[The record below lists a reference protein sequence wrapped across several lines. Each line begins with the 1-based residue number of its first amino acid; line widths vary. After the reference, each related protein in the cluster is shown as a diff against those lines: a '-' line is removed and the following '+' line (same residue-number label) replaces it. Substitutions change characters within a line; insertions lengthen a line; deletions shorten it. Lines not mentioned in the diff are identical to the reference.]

1 MRLPQHCIAFIRA
14 QRASLVTEMPK
25 LEEHQLEAQ
34 RAAGL
39 REPKMNVCYVLR
51 LGADPETGAH
61 KYYVGSSCNFM
72 NRLHNHVMGNYRSSA
87 WVKRWK
93 YEELVETRHCH
104 DRLSALTTEVGLTV
118 QHKARY
124 GWDNV
129 RGGQDT
135 NSGSSRRSQ
144 PAYWEP
150 PEEGLERQEGLERAR
165 RDRSR
170 SPARGSAGD

>member
-1 MRLPQHCIAFIRA
+1 MPQ
-14 QRASLVTEMPK
+14 

-51 LGADPETGAH
+51 LGADEQGAH
-61 KYYVGSSCNFM
+61 KYYVGSSCNWM
-72 NRLHNHVMGNYRSSA
+72 NRLHNHIMANDRSSA
-87 WVKRWK
+87 WVKKWR

-118 QHKARY
+118 QYKARY

-129 RGGQDT
+129 RDGQDT

-144 PAYWEP
+144 PQYWEP
-150 PEEGLERQEGLERAR
+150 PDEGLERAR

-170 SPARGSAGD
+170 SPARGSTGD

>member
-1 MRLPQHCIAFIRA
+1 MQ
-14 QRASLVTEMPK
+14 
-25 LEEHQLEAQ
+25 EHQLEAQ

-39 REPKMNVCYVLR
+39 REPKMHVCYVLR
-51 LGADPETGAH
+51 LGADENGAH

-72 NRLHNHVMGNYRSSA
+72 NRLHNHIMGNDSSAA

-118 QHKARY
+118 QYKTWY

-129 RGGQDT
+129 RGAQDV

-144 PAYWEP
+144 PPYWEP
-150 PEEGLERQEGLERAR
+150 PEEGLRTAR

-170 SPARGSAGD
+170 SPARSSGDQ

>member
-1 MRLPQHCIAFIRA
+1 
-14 QRASLVTEMPK
+14 MPP
-25 LEEHQLEAQ
+25 LQEHQLEAQ

-51 LGADPETGAH
+51 LGTDENGVH
-61 KYYVGSSCNFM
+61 KYYVGSTCNWM
-72 NRLHNHVMGNYRSSA
+72 KRLHDHIYENDDSSA
-87 WVKRWK
+87 WVRRWK
-93 YEELVETRHCH
+93 YGELVETRHCH

-118 QHKARY
+118 QYKASY

-129 RGGQDT
+129 RGGQDV

-144 PAYWEP
+144 PAYWQP
-150 PEEGLERQEGLERAR
+150 PDGGLERAR

-170 SPARGSAGD
+170 SPARGSTGD

>member
-1 MRLPQHCIAFIRA
+1 MPQ
-14 QRASLVTEMPK
+14 

-51 LGADPETGAH
+51 LGADEQGVH
-61 KYYVGSSCNFM
+61 KYYVGSSCNWL
-72 NRLHNHVMGNYRSSA
+72 NRLHNHIMGNDRSSA

-118 QHKARY
+118 QYKARS
-124 GWDNV
+124 GWGKV
-129 RGGQDT
+129 RGAQDT
-135 NSGSSRRSQ
+135 NSGSSRRSH

-150 PEEGLERQEGLERAR
+150 PEEGLEIER

-170 SPARGSAGD
+170 SPARRSAGD

>member
-1 MRLPQHCIAFIRA
+1 
-14 QRASLVTEMPK
+14 MP

-51 LGADPETGAH
+51 LGADEQGVH
-61 KYYVGSSCNFM
+61 KYYVGSSCNWM
-72 NRLHNHVMGNYRSSA
+72 NRLHNHIMGNDRSSA

-118 QHKARY
+118 QYKARY

-129 RGGQDT
+129 RGAQDT

-144 PAYWEP
+144 PQYWEP
-150 PEEGLERQEGLERAR
+150 PDEGLERAG